1 MPKGKGLYTRK
12 GASGRT
18 MYFRDGKL
26 ISEKSYRSSVTRR
39 RTAPKRRP
47 NPRASPR
54 RKMARRKTYRRRKAM
69 PHPSITGL
77 GAGLSVAQYLN
88 QSDVIGK
95 TLQGKLSSALNVLSK
110 NAVALTTSTSGKAV
124 LSSAIIMA
132 TAGGVARKWFPNV
145 KLGTDK
151 HYFKI

>member
-12 GASGRT
+12 GASGRK
-18 MYFRDGKL
+18 MFFRDGKL
-26 ISEKSYRSSVTRR
+26 ISEKAYRMSMTRR
-39 RTAPKRRP
+39 RATPKRTTRTR
-47 NPRASPR
+47 RAAPR
-54 RKMARRKTYRRRKAM
+54 RKMARRRSYRRKAM

-88 QSDVIGK
+88 SNDVVGK
-95 TLQGKLSSALNVLSK
+95 ALDGKLSSALTSLSK
-110 NAVALTTSTSGKAV
+110 NAVGLTTSTSGKAI

-132 TAGGVARKWFPNV
+132 TAGGIARKWFPNV